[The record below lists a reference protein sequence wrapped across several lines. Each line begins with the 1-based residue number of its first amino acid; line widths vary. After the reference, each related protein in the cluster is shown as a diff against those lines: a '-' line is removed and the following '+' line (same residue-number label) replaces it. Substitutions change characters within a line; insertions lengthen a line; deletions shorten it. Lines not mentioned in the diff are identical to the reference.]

1 MNLDESLS
9 KIDNKNYQIE
19 IFGLGYVGF
28 PLSIVLASSGVK
40 VIGIDVDDK
49 KLGRFKK
56 GSLLELEKN
65 FRKDFNI
72 VTKNGNLNFEKTLR
86 FSKKTKIGI
95 ICVPTPISKN
105 LAKSNSNVKS
115 AVKNFLNYCKKGDSI
130 IIESSIGV
138 GTTDLIKKMIEKK
151 GYQVGI
157 DLGLSYCPERIDPQ
171 NKKWD
176 LNNIPRVIF
185 CSDDISFNIAKEIYR
200 FVNKA
205 NLIRVSSPKVAEVVK
220 SFENTFRLTNI
231 SLVNELAILCEKL
244 GINVTEV
251 IKAASS
257 KPFGF
262 LPFYTG
268 AGAGGHCIPKD
279 PIFLANSSNN
289 YGFKF
294 NMIETAVKIN
304 QIVPKH
310 IVNKI
315 NEILTKN
322 KLEKSVIVCG
332 LSYKTDMIDMRD
344 SPGFK
349 ILNQLKKRKIFSV
362 GFDPFF
368 ESDLLEKYLDENNMK
383 NTKIKTI
390 KNLDNKTISN
400 FSCLCIVQ
408 HHSKIKNRINEIYE
422 KSLIPVIYDCQNK
435 IKKKNNSRSILQSF
449 GCTSKT

>member
-1 MNLDESLS
+1 M
-9 KIDNKNYQIE
+9 
-19 IFGLGYVGF
+19 
-28 PLSIVLASSGVK
+28 
-40 VIGIDVDDK
+40 
-49 KLGRFKK
+49 
-56 GSLLELEKN
+56 
-65 FRKDFNI
+65 
-72 VTKNGNLNFEKTLR
+72 
-86 FSKKTKIGI
+86 
-95 ICVPTPISKN
+95 
-105 LAKSNSNVKS
+105 
-115 AVKNFLNYCKKGDSI
+115 
-130 IIESSIGV
+130 
-138 GTTDLIKKMIEKK
+138 
-151 GYQVGI
+151 
-157 DLGLSYCPERIDPQ
+157 
-171 NKKWD
+171 
-176 LNNIPRVIF
+176 
-185 CSDDISFNIAKEIYR
+185 
-200 FVNKA
+200 
-205 NLIRVSSPKVAEVVK
+205 AEVVK

-435 IKKKNNSRSILQSF
+435 IKKKNISRSILQSF